1 MINISKN
8 IRRLREA
15 KGLSQENIAFDLGI
29 SQSTYSKIERD
40 ASNITVAR
48 LMKIAELLDVDVY
61 DIFDKDRTERKA
73 SQNNSLSSNKPTNKD
88 LNLFIEEIKHIYE
101 KTLDAQE
108 KHIAFLQKEMD
119 KKRE

>member
-61 DIFDKDRTERKA
+61 DIFDKDRAERKT

-119 KKRE
+119 KKR

>member
-61 DIFDKDRTERKA
+61 DICDKDRAERKA

-119 KKRE
+119 KKR